1 MSVLLHRW
9 LTSRPHIAVIGQVPG
24 TEHFR
29 SIRRHDVICM
39 PEVLSLRIDE
49 SPYFASARAIETVI

>member
-1 MSVLLHRW
+1 M
-9 LTSRPHIAVIGQVPG
+9 TSRPHIAVIGQVPG